1 MDDSD
6 PCSDPVGFIGLGHM
20 GEPIA
25 RNLLRAGRRL
35 VVWTRRPARVRE
47 LELSGA
53 EGAADVAEVLA
64 RCEVVLLVLAD
75 AAALDEV
82 LGWDGSGFAHPLAGR
97 TLVNLGTVSTTSA
110 SAFHERVREA
120 GGRYVEA
127 PVSGSRVPA
136 QRGELVVMLAGDGD
150 LDPVER
156 LLTPTSSA
164 VVRCG
169 AVPAATATKLSVNA
183 YLVSLVTA
191 LAESVH
197 LAERSGV
204 DLDVLRRVLDSG
216 PMASAVSRMRLAAML
231 DRDYTPQTAI
241 DDVARNCGLVLELA
255 DSAGTAAPMA
265 RQSHEL
271 YTRSSDLGFGA
282 DDMAAVVEALRNS
295 S

>member
-1 MDDSD
+1 MDDA
-6 PCSDPVGFIGLGHM
+6 DPVGFIGLGHM

-25 RNLLRAGRRL
+25 LNLLRAGRRL
-35 VVWTRRPARVRE
+35 VVWTRRAERVRE
-47 LELSGA
+47 LTSAGA
-53 EGAADVAEVLA
+53 EGAADVGEVLD
-64 RCEVVLLVLAD
+64 RCEVVLLMLAD
-75 AAALDEV
+75 AAALEEV
-82 LGWDGSGFAHPLAGR
+82 LGWDGSAFAHSLAGR

-156 LLTPTSSA
+156 LLAPTSSA

-169 AVPAATATKLSVNA
+169 DVPAATATKLSVNA
-183 YLVSLVTA
+183 FLVSLVTS

-204 DLDVLRRVLDSG
+204 DLDVLHRVLDSG
-216 PMASAVSRMRLAAML
+216 PMASAVSRLRLAAML
-231 DRDYTPQTAI
+231 ERDYAPQTAI
-241 DDVARNCGLVLELA
+241 DDVARNCRLVLELA
-255 DSAGTAAPMA
+255 ESAGAAAPMA

-271 YTRSSDLGFGA
+271 YSRASTLGFGA
-282 DDMAAVVEALRNS
+282 DDMAAVVEALRR
-295 S
+295 

>member
-1 MDDSD
+1 MDDV
-6 PCSDPVGFIGLGHM
+6 DPVGFIGLGHM

-25 RNLLRAGRRL
+25 VNLLRAGRRL
-35 VVWTRRPARVRE
+35 VAWTRRAERVQE
-47 LELSGA
+47 LVRAGA
-53 EGAADVAEVLA
+53 TGAVDVGQVLDS
-64 RCEVVLLVLAD
+64 CEVVLVMLAD

-97 TLVNLGTVSTTSA
+97 TLVNLGTVSTASA

-150 LDPVER
+150 LDPLEQ
-156 LLTPTSSA
+156 LLAPISRA

-183 YLVSLVTA
+183 FLVSLVTA

-204 DLDVLRRVLDSG
+204 DLDVLHRVLDSG

-231 DRDYTPQTAI
+231 ERDYAPQTAI
-241 DDVARNCGLVLELA
+241 DDVVRNCQLVLELA
-255 DSAGTAAPMA
+255 ESAGTGAPMA
-265 RQSHEL
+265 RRSHDL
-271 YTRSSDLGFGA
+271 YTRSSALGFGA
-282 DDMAAVVEALRNS
+282 ADMAAVVEALRA
-295 S
+295 

>member
-6 PCSDPVGFIGLGHM
+6 PLGFIGLGHM
-20 GEPIA
+20 GEPVA
-25 RNLLRAGRRL
+25 RNLLRSGRRL
-35 VVWTRRPARVRE
+35 VVWTRRPERVRD
-47 LELSGA
+47 LVLDGA
-53 EGAADVAEVLA
+53 EGATDVGEVLD
-64 RCEVVLLVLAD
+64 RCQVVLLMLAD
-75 AAALDEV
+75 APALEEV
-82 LGWDGSGFAHPLAGR
+82 LGWDGARFAHSLAGR

-110 SAFHERVREA
+110 AAFDRRVREA

-127 PVSGSRVPA
+127 PVSGSRAPA

-150 LDPVER
+150 LDPIER
-156 LLTPTSSA
+156 LLAPTSSA

-183 YLVSLVTA
+183 FLVSLVTA

-231 DRDYTPQTAI
+231 ERDYTPQTAI

-255 DSAGTAAPMA
+255 DGAGTSAPMA
-265 RQSHEL
+265 EQSRAL
-271 YTRSSDLGFGA
+271 YARSSDLGFGG

>member
-1 MDDSD
+1 MDDA
-6 PCSDPVGFIGLGHM
+6 DPVGFIGLGHM

-25 RNLLRAGRRL
+25 LNLLRAGRRL
-35 VVWTRRPARVRE
+35 VVWTRRAERVQE
-47 LELSGA
+47 LVRAGA
-53 EGAADVAEVLA
+53 TGAADVAEVLEH
-64 RCEVVLLVLAD
+64 CEVVLLMLAD
-75 AAALDEV
+75 AAALEQV
-82 LGWDGSGFAHPLAGR
+82 LGWDGTGFAHPLAGR

-110 SAFHERVREA
+110 SALHERVGKA

-150 LDPVER
+150 LAPVER
-156 LLTPTSSA
+156 LLAPTSRT
-164 VVRCG
+164 VVQCG

-183 YLVSLVTA
+183 FLVSLVTA

-204 DLDVLRRVLDSG
+204 DLAVLHRVLDSG

-231 DRDYTPQTAI
+231 ERDYAPQTAI
-241 DDVARNCGLVLELA
+241 DDVARNCRLVLELA
-255 DSAGTAAPMA
+255 EAAGTTAPMA

-271 YTRSSDLGFGA
+271 YARSSDLGFGA
-282 DDMAAVVEALRNS
+282 DDMAAVVEALRT
-295 S
+295 

>member
-1 MDDSD
+1 MGDT
-6 PCSDPVGFIGLGHM
+6 DPVGFIGLGHM

-25 RNLLRAGRRL
+25 RNLLHAGTRL
-35 VVWTRRPARVRE
+35 VVWARRAERVQE
-47 LELSGA
+47 LVDA
-53 EGAADVAEVLA
+53 GAARAADAGEVLA
-64 RCEVVLLVLAD
+64 RCELVLVMLSDAD
-75 AAALDEV
+75 ALDDV
-82 LGWDGSGFAHPLAGR
+82 LGWDGRGFAHPLAGR

-110 SAFHERVREA
+110 STFHERVREA

-150 LDPVER
+150 LAPVER
-156 LLTPTSSA
+156 LLAPTASA

-183 YLVSLVTA
+183 FLVSLVTA

-204 DLDVLRRVLDSG
+204 DLDVFHQVLDSG

-231 DRDYTPQTAI
+231 DRDYAPQTAI
-241 DDVARNCGLVLELA
+241 DDVARNCRLVLQLA
-255 DSAGTAAPMA
+255 ESVATTAPMA
-265 RQSHEL
+265 RQSHDL
-271 YTRSSDLGFGA
+271 YARSSDLGFGA
-282 DDMAAVVEALRNS
+282 ADMAAVVEALRS
-295 S
+295 AP